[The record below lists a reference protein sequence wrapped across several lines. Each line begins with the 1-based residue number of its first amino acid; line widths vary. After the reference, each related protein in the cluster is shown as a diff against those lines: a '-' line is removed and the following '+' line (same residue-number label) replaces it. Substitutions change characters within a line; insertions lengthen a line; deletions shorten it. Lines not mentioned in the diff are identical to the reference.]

1 MGLFGSKKKI
11 YVSSSIYNLAGDEKD
26 RVDFLKTTVTGKVIA
41 DTGANQGMSETITGS
56 YLRGPGIRLKTF
68 GQWAERTGYNTL
80 LGLQQGS
87 LHLGNSID
95 TAVLSGQIP
104 VPDNHNVSL
113 QNSDVGTA
121 DYTWWA
127 DQYVLDHH
135 PERIGT
141 EYASDFDEDTNE
153 ITIHY
158 ADSSTE
164 SFTPTDY
171 FQEENYLYCNYLLTS
186 NDVIGPTIP
195 GIPTT
200 IPDTEPFP
208 STSGWTEVSLS
219 SVPTAVSLVQ
229 KTDVLVT
236 YSDGRP
242 DEVTH
247 TETSVT
253 DTYNKMD
260 NRYRKSTFQGSSPS
274 GSGYVLTSLGSF
286 RYDTQDGTVVD
297 MSPEVSSVNETL
309 PDGTIKTTTT
319 TVVNQTISINKET
332 RTDTQITQSTTSA
345 NKIYIYRYGSGNSVL
360 DAMFETKESVGD
372 FLPFIPVRIKNKMID
387 SSKFVDYLP
396 TITKAYKKATN
407 SKLSKLLEKV
417 KDNDDISDIDYA
429 YCVFGVSLNVKD
441 NASRKYVYKFFEQM
455 HVSLGNDPSYQ
466 EFRAKMVVAEA
477 SNNHFKEWLAAQS
490 VPSDPLYG
498 TPQPVL
504 IPYPP
509 SPEFKVRL
517 QSNGLMN
524 FNLAVIWKDLTV
536 SSGSGLKEPD
546 KKVGDC
552 WFVLE
557 PEYTYNY
564 DIQNGTQVIVN
575 VEKHNNMVIYLQE
588 SKTVWRSIIVTGLY
602 HKNKIYGGKSV
613 TIDAEDA
620 LKDTDESGFIV
631 PINRA
636 IMAQMSVKDSTQ
648 MATACNI
655 MVFNCYQVVKQKWY
669 QSSWFKVVI
678 VVIAIVITVYTGGAG
693 AGLLG
698 TAEAVGTA
706 IGLTGTAA
714 VIVGAIANAL
724 AAMILVKLISVAS
737 VAAFGEKDG
746 AIIGAI
752 AGVIAVAVG
761 TEMSGGSGSVTS
773 GFSALT
779 KPENIMQLTMAVG
792 DGYAGY
798 MQQAVNETVQETQEL
813 LAKYEDQL
821 ATISAK
827 YEAAFGSGGR
837 GIIDPIA
844 ITQAS
849 TQFIET
855 SDQFLT
861 RTLMTGGDIAAM
873 SQSMIEN
880 FAKITT
886 STELP
891 IGG

>member
-26 RVDFLKTTVTGKVIA
+26 RIDYLKTTVTGKVVA
-41 DTGANQGMSETITGS
+41 DTDAAQGMTETITDS

-80 LGLQQGS
+80 LGLQQAT
-87 LHLGNSID
+87 LYLGNNID
-95 TAVLSGQIP
+95 AAVLSGQIP
-104 VPDNHNVSL
+104 APAGHNVSL
-113 QNSDVGTA
+113 QSSDVGIA

-127 DQYVLDHH
+127 DQYLLDHH
-135 PERIGT
+135 PELIGT
-141 EYASDFDEDTNE
+141 DYASDLDDDTNV

-171 FQEENYLYCNYLLTS
+171 FQEQNYLYCNYFLTS
-186 NDVIGPTIP
+186 NDVIGPIIP
-195 GIPTT
+195 GTPVS
-200 IPDTEPFP
+200 IPDADPFP
-208 STSGWTEVSLS
+208 STSGWTVVSLS
-219 SVPTAVSLVQ
+219 SVPTTVDLLQ
-229 KTDVLVT
+229 KIDVLTT

-242 DEVTH
+242 DETSH
-247 TETSVT
+247 TETAST
-253 DTYNKMD
+253 DTYNKID

-274 GSGYVLTSLGSF
+274 GSGYVLVSLGSF
-286 RYDTQDGTVVD
+286 RYDTQTGSAVD
-297 MSPEVSSVNETL
+297 KTPVITTVNETL

-319 TVVNQTISINKET
+319 TVVDQEISIDKET
-332 RTDTQITQSTTSA
+332 RTDTQITQSNTSA

-360 DAMFETKESVGD
+360 DAMFEANESAGD

-387 SSKFVDYLP
+387 NGNFDAYLP
-396 TITKAYKKATN
+396 SVKKAYKKATN
-407 SKLSKLLEKV
+407 SRFDKLLEKV
-417 KDNDDISDIDYA
+417 KDNDDIGDIDYA

-441 NASRKYVYKFFEQM
+441 NASRKYVYKFFEQL
-455 HVSLGNDPSYQ
+455 HISLGNDPSYQ
-466 EFRAKMVVAEA
+466 EFRAKMVIAEA
-477 SNNHFKEWLAAQS
+477 SNTHFTQWKTAQS
-490 VPSDPLYG
+490 LPSDPLYG
-498 TPQPVL
+498 TPQPLLV
-504 IPYPP
+504 PYPP

-524 FNLAVIWKDLTV
+524 FNMAVIWKDLTV

-564 DIQNGTQVIVN
+564 EIQNGVQVVTNI
-575 VEKHNNMVIYLQE
+575 EKHNNMVIYLQE

-620 LKDTDESGFIV
+620 LNDTDESGFII
-631 PINRA
+631 PINRT
-636 IMAQMSVKDSTQ
+636 IMSQMSVKDSTQ

-655 MVFNCYQVVKQKWY
+655 MAFNCYQVVKQKWY
-669 QSSWFKVVI
+669 QSGWFKVVI
-678 VVIAIVITVYTGGAG
+678 VVVAIVISIYAPPAG
-693 AGLLG
+693 TGLLG
-698 TAEAVGTA
+698 SAASVGAAV
-706 IGLTGTAA
+706 GLTGVAA
-714 VIVGAIANAL
+714 VIVGTIANAL
-724 AAMILVKLISVAS
+724 AAMLLIKLIGVVS
-737 VAAFGEKDG
+737 VAAFGEKVG
-746 AIIGAI
+746 TMVGAI

-761 TEMSGGSGSVTS
+761 SEMSGGTGSVTA

-779 KPENIMQLTMAVG
+779 KPENIMQLTVAAG
-792 DGYAGY
+792 NGYAEY
-798 MQQAVNETVQETQEL
+798 MQQAVNETIQETQEL
-813 LAKYEDQL
+813 IAKYEDQL

-827 YEAAFGSGGR
+827 YESAFGPGGR

-849 TQFIET
+849 TQFMES
-855 SDQFLT
+855 SDQFLS
-861 RTLMTGGDIAAM
+861 RTLMNGGDIAAL
-873 SQSMIEN
+873 SQAMIEN
-880 FAKITT
+880 FTKMTT

-891 IGG
+891 